1 MSATTS
7 CPIWGQVLLYQPRI
21 EVVGNGSA
29 SHKRPSGRVPFWS
42 ILVTRHSPF
51 SRVGVL
57 LQILASSVKPTISS
71 PQPWSVE
78 PSRRAAGSR
87 RARQALGYL
96 ECHENRQLGSYT
108 GHVFASVLPRALT
121 ISSRMYRDKSMRI
134 YRTGLGRML
143 ASPGTAVCREPSYPA
158 LSANSGAGV
167 CEVCECVA
175 WTVIAKTFPSGA
187 LTELLHHAIPGPGLS
202 ETG

>member
-1 MSATTS
+1 MIVWLSCCSARGLRLWQFTMIKVSTQIEIVYNTCS
-7 CPIWGQVLLYQPRI
+7 AARAGVGDDVMPYMGPGTPYQPRI

-29 SHKRPSGRVPFWS
+29 SHKRPSGWVPFWS

-121 ISSRMYRDKSMRI
+121 ISSRMHRDKI
-134 YRTGLGRML
+134 
-143 ASPGTAVCREPSYPA
+143 
-158 LSANSGAGV
+158 
-167 CEVCECVA
+167 
-175 WTVIAKTFPSGA
+175 
-187 LTELLHHAIPGPGLS
+187 
-202 ETG
+202 